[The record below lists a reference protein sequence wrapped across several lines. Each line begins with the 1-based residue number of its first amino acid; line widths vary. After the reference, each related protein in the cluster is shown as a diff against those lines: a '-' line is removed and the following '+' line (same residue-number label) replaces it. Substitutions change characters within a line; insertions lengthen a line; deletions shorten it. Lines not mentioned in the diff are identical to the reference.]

1 MAFTNIPFRVLRYS
15 MKCNYCFIKPVK
27 NRQIVSN
34 KWFSVHYLSIST
46 VSKQQSVINVTEQD
60 VKTDNL
66 NFDEHVDIF
75 KKKSFTELLRS
86 YLIFGLCSSD
96 LLVSKSGWLLRT
108 GERILGERLMSVI
121 LKSTLYGQFVAG
133 ETRPEIEKTIKA
145 LKAAGIGSLLGMPME
160 QDADDNAGERHNW
173 FEKNFKIMMDAID
186 LVYEL
191 DKEFP
196 MTHAKMTALMPTDIL
211 LKIDGLNTAQLEELQ
226 EALYKLRRIG
236 EYAVEKDVIFMF
248 DAEHTYVNP
257 GLNILT
263 LAMMLN
269 YNHSKPLIFYTYQ
282 SYLKGSTDN
291 LEQDLNFVQ
300 KHGVKLGAKVV
311 RGAYMDLERARALKQ
326 GYADPVNDTYKET
339 CWRYETNVEKMLK
352 KIAKYPQHYRMMI
365 ATHNE
370 ESIKKLYKK
379 IEEHGVDRRNGTV
392 FFAQTFGMSDHIS
405 FTLGDSD
412 VLIYK
417 ALPYGPVNET
427 LAYLARRLQENKS
440 VLKGARREQKLL
452 LHTGERILGE
462 RLMSVILK
470 PTLYGQFVAGETRPE
485 IEKTTT
491 SLKAAGIG
499 SLLGMPMEQDADDNA
514 GERHNWY
521 EKNFKIMMDAID
533 LVYELDKE
541 FPMTHAKVTALM
553 PTDILLKIDGLNTAQ
568 LEELQEALYK
578 LRRIGE
584 YAVEKDVIFMFDA
597 EHTYVNPGL
606 NILTLAMMLNYNHSK
621 PLIFFTYQSYL
632 KGSTDN
638 LEQDLNFVLKHGV
651 KLGAKVVRGAYMDL
665 ERARALKQGYADP
678 VNNTYKETC
687 WRYETNVEKMLKK
700 IAKYP
705 QHYRMMIATHNEESI
720 KKLYKKVE
728 EHGVDRRNGTVFFA
742 QIFGMGDHISFTLG
756 DSDVLIY
763 KALPYGPVNETLA
776 YLVRRLQENKAILKG
791 ARREQKLVE
800 QSLKGRLTFWKN

>member
-1 MAFTNIPFRVLRYS
+1 MAFTNIPFRVFRYS

-27 NRQIVSN
+27 NRQIVSS

-46 VSKQQSVINVTEQD
+46 VSKQQSIINVTEQD

-75 KKKSFTELLRS
+75 KKKSFRELLRS

-108 GERILGERLMSVI
+108 GERILGERLMSVV

-196 MTHAKMTALMPTDIL
+196 MTHAKVTALMPTDIL
-211 LKIDGLNTAQLEELQ
+211 VTISNLFPKPTEHPDVLMHIAECMKTGQKLKIDGLNTAQLEELQ

-352 KIAKYPQHYRMMI
+352 KIAKYPQNYRMMI

-405 FTLGDSD
+405 FTLGS
-412 VLIYK
+412 
-417 ALPYGPVNET
+417 
-427 LAYLARRLQENKS
+427 
-440 VLKGARREQKLL
+440 
-452 LHTGERILGE
+452 
-462 RLMSVILK
+462 
-470 PTLYGQFVAGETRPE
+470 
-485 IEKTTT
+485 
-491 SLKAAGIG
+491 
-499 SLLGMPMEQDADDNA
+499 
-514 GERHNWY
+514 
-521 EKNFKIMMDAID
+521 
-533 LVYELDKE
+533 
-541 FPMTHAKVTALM
+541 
-553 PTDILLKIDGLNTAQ
+553 
-568 LEELQEALYK
+568 
-578 LRRIGE
+578 
-584 YAVEKDVIFMFDA
+584 
-597 EHTYVNPGL
+597 
-606 NILTLAMMLNYNHSK
+606 
-621 PLIFFTYQSYL
+621 
-632 KGSTDN
+632 
-638 LEQDLNFVLKHGV
+638 
-651 KLGAKVVRGAYMDL
+651 
-665 ERARALKQGYADP
+665 
-678 VNNTYKETC
+678 
-687 WRYETNVEKMLKK
+687 
-700 IAKYP
+700 
-705 QHYRMMIATHNEESI
+705 
-720 KKLYKKVE
+720 
-728 EHGVDRRNGTVFFA
+728 
-742 QIFGMGDHISFTLG
+742 
-756 DSDVLIY
+756 SDVLIY

-776 YLVRRLQENKAILKG
+776 YLVRRLQENKSVLKG

-800 QSLKGRLTFWKN
+800 QFLKGRLTFWKN